1 MAVVCN
7 HGDGRLVIAG
17 QNSEHRISA
26 LRFKRNTIADAKLQH
41 GFVGVHLTNESEALH
56 DSMIQ
61 VYEFGFGQMIDADAI
76 HIRSPDGSILWRAL
90 FLRDVGIF

>member
-7 HGDGRLVIAG
+7 HGDGLLVIAS
-17 QNSEHRISA
+17 QNSEQRIST

-61 VYEFGFGQMIDADAI
+61 VYEFCFGQMIDADAI
-76 HIRSPDGSILWRAL
+76 HIRLLGRILWRAL
-90 FLRDVGIF
+90 NLPDVEIF

>member
-7 HGDGRLVIAG
+7 HSDGLLVIAR
-17 QNSEHRISA
+17 QNSEHRSST

-41 GFVGVHLTNESEALH
+41 GFVGVHLTNESKALH

-61 VYEFGFGQMIDADAI
+61 VYEFGFGQMIYADAI
-76 HIRSPDGSILWRAL
+76 HIRLRTFLLPD
-90 FLRDVGIF
+90 VEIF